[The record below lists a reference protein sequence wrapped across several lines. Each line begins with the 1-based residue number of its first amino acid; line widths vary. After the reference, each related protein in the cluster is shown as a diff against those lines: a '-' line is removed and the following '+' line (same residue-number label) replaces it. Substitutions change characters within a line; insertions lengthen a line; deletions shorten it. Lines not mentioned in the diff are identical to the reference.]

1 MTPPTSKRYVENQ
14 RLSIAGEARAANF
27 LVNLGYRILA
37 RRYRNKFGEIDL
49 VAQKAKRIA
58 FVEVKT
64 RSQDHFGDPLESI
77 TAWKLR
83 SIFRA
88 SRVFLAQWPGAAAL
102 EVEYLGIGIQTGG
115 ESPGVDCVSLFP
127 D

>member
-1 MTPPTSKRYVENQ
+1 MPPSSSNKYEDNQ
-14 RLSIAGEARAANF
+14 RLAIAGETHAADF
-27 LVNLGYRILA
+27 LSALGYRILA

-49 VAQKAKRIA
+49 VAQKAGRIA

-64 RSQDHFGDPLESI
+64 RSQEQFGDPLESI

-88 SRVFLAQWPGAAAL
+88 SRVFLAQWPGATAL

-115 ESPGVDCVSLFP
+115 KKPGVDCVSLFP